1 MANFV
6 KCEIPDKV
14 RINRSSYG
22 ENQRLINAFVESG
35 YECAK
40 VIDFVGNVKQLSGRL
55 TRCAKKLN
63 LIHIKACRVGD
74 DVYLINTLIKEN

>member
-14 RINRSSYG
+14 RINRSYG

-40 VIDFVGNVKQLSGRL
+40 VIDFVGNVK
-55 TRCAKKLN
+55 
-63 LIHIKACRVGD
+63 
-74 DVYLINTLIKEN
+74 